1 MTRRRL
7 IRGPLRLVRIYL
19 LFQAVV
25 AFGIGL
31 ALMFAPPRLLAG
43 PSLVDVFAV
52 APPPAWGVAFTLTAV
67 LCLLAVVRPAVWRQA
82 IVTLIAVQTMFALA
96 LSAPILLEAR
106 ANVLAPL
113 AWGAVAGT
121 GVIVAEYSHRLERR

>member
-7 IRGPLRLVRIYL
+7 IHGPLRLVRIYL
-19 LFQAVV
+19 AFQAAV
-25 AFGIGL
+25 AFGIGI
-31 ALMFAPPRLLAG
+31 ALEFAPPRLLAG
-43 PSLVDVFAV
+43 PSLVDVFAI
-52 APPPAWGVAFTLTAV
+52 APPSAWGIAFTLTSL
-67 LCLLAVVRPAVWRQA
+67 LCLLAAVRPVVWRHA

-121 GVIVAEYSHRLERR
+121 GIIVAEYSHRLERR